1 MQDVTAN
8 TDFGDKKKNKKKFK
22 KYKVYTWL
30 LLGVKLGY
38 GVSKSS
44 QFSLSQLL

>member
-1 MQDVTAN
+1 MQDVKAN
-8 TDFGDKKKNKKKFK
+8 TDFGNKKKDRKKFK
-22 KYKVYTWL
+22 KYKVFTWL
-30 LLGVKLGY
+30 LFGVKLGY